1 MSIIDSTF
9 NLITFLD
16 DFFWSYVGWALIV
29 GSGIYLTF
37 ISRGLQFR
45 ALFNFRNNI
54 KEIYS
59 EASNSDNGGVHP
71 FKLYFA
77 SVGGMVGLGN
87 IVFISL
93 ALMIGGP
100 GSIFWT
106 ILASLSG
113 MLLKYSE
120 IYLGVK
126 YRVQNP
132 KGGFNGGPMYFLQKA
147 FKPKVFAYVFAF
159 LLCLY
164 GVEISNFLIIVDRL
178 EHSFEFDRYIIILGL
193 LAAVIYSSIGGIS
206 RLANICSVIMPIF
219 MIGYILFAIYIIAC
233 NASLLPEFF
242 KTVLVSAFTG
252 HAQLGGFLGSSMIL
266 SAYLGISKTVY
277 SGDIGIGYDS
287 IVQSETTIVNP
298 RKQATLAIYALFTDA
313 LICILTNTM
322 LGVTGA
328 WYTLNHLQPSD
339 IVAQLLSG
347 YVPYSDIFMTLLLF
361 FAGFTTIIA
370 YLVAGTK
377 CAQFINPKF
386 GKIIYLLYSVFAFI
400 FFCNFSQTNVIIT
413 MSFLSGMLVL
423 LNVCGILRLRKDIEF

>member
-1 MSIIDSTF
+1 MESVFNIIG
-9 NLITFLD
+9 LIE
-16 DFFWSYVGWALIV
+16 DFYWSYIGWALIT
-29 GSGIYLTF
+29 GAGLYLTI

-45 ALFNFRNNI
+45 ALFNFKKNI
-54 KEIYS
+54 KEIYNAGNNA
-59 EASNSDNGGVHP
+59 ENDGIHP

-87 IVFISL
+87 IVFISM

-106 ILASLSG
+106 TIASLSG

-126 YRVQNP
+126 YRIKNENN
-132 KGGFNGGPMYFLQKA
+132 GFNGGPMYFLQKA

-164 GVEISNFLIIVDRL
+164 GVEISNFVIIVDRVQ
-178 EHSFEFDRYIIILGL
+178 HSFEINRLVIILCL
-193 LAAVIYSSIGGIS
+193 LVLVIYSAIGGVE
-206 RLANICSVIMPIF
+206 RLANICSVIMPVF
-219 MIGYILFAIYIIAC
+219 MIGYIIFAVYIIAC
-233 NASLLPEFF
+233 NADMLPSFF

-252 HAQLGGFLGSSMIL
+252 QAQIGGFAGSTMIL
-266 SAYLGISKTVY
+266 AAYMGISKGVY

-287 IVQSETTIVNP
+287 IVQSETRIVNP
-298 RKQATLAIYALFTDA
+298 KTQATLAIYALFTDT

-328 WYTLNHLQPSD
+328 WHILNKLEPSD
-339 IVAQLLSG
+339 IVASTLSN

-361 FAGFTTIIA
+361 FAGYTTIIA
-370 YLVAGTK
+370 YLAAGTK
-377 CAQFINPKF
+377 CAEFINKKH
-386 GKIIYLLYSVFAFI
+386 GKKIYLLYSIIAFVL
-400 FFCNFSQTNVIIT
+400 FCNFSQKNVMLI
-413 MSFLSGMLVL
+413 MSTLSGFLVL
-423 LNVCGILRLRKDIEF
+423 LNVSAILKLRKDIDFD